1 MVKKQLE
8 CRWEVM
14 ILELENNK
22 YDVKVDSNN
31 CITLSEIAF
40 NKVKNENYLC
50 NPKYF
55 TSFSSMFNYMLTK
68 TVKYKLSG
76 REKGTLECIKEDID
90 IAKEEIIGL
99 VNEFKMDELIKET
112 IDSINGN
119 KEKMREKVKM
129 KKER

>member
-1 MVKKQLE
+1 
-8 CRWEVM
+8 M

-40 NKVKNENYLC
+40 NKAKNENYLC

-55 TSFSSMFNYMLTK
+55 TSFSSMFTYMLTK
-68 TVKYKLSG
+68 NVKDKLSSH
-76 REKGTLECIKEDID
+76 EKGILQDIKEDID

-99 VNEFKMDELIKET
+99 VNEFKMDELMKET

-119 KEKMREKVKM
+119 KEKMKEKVKM
-129 KKER
+129 KNKGKKDNKEE

>member
-1 MVKKQLE
+1 MV
-8 CRWEVM
+8 
-14 ILELENNK
+14 LELKNNK
-22 YDVKVDSNN
+22 YDIKVDSNI

-40 NKVKNENYLC
+40 NKTKNEEYLC

-68 TVKYKLSG
+68 TTKDRLNSH
-76 REKGTLECIKEDID
+76 EKGALGDIKEEID

-112 IDSINGN
+112 IDTINGN
-119 KEKMREKVKM
+119 KEKMKEKVKM
-129 KKER
+129 KKKDNKEEN

>member
-1 MVKKQLE
+1 
-8 CRWEVM
+8 M

-22 YDVKVDSNN
+22 YDIKVDNSL

-40 NKVKNENYLC
+40 NKAKNEEYLC

-55 TSFSSMFNYMLTK
+55 TSFGSMFTYMLTK
-68 TVKYKLSG
+68 IAKDKLSS
-76 REKGTLECIKEDID
+76 REKGTLEDIKEDID

-99 VNEFKMDELIKET
+99 VNEFSIDKLMKET

-119 KEKMREKVKM
+119 KEKMKEKVKM
-129 KKER
+129 KKKENKGE

>member
-1 MVKKQLE
+1 
-8 CRWEVM
+8 M
-14 ILELENNK
+14 ILELGNSK
-22 YDVKVDSNN
+22 YDVKVDSNI

-40 NKVKNENYLC
+40 NKTKNENYLC

-55 TSFSSMFNYMLTK
+55 TSFSSMFTYMLTK
-68 TVKYKLSG
+68 TVKDKLSG
-76 REKGTLECIKEDID
+76 REKGTLENVKEDID

-119 KEKMREKVKM
+119 KEKMKEKVKM
-129 KKER
+129 KNKGKKDNKGE

>member
-1 MVKKQLE
+1 
-8 CRWEVM
+8 M
-14 ILELENNK
+14 ILELKNSK
-22 YDVKVDSNN
+22 YDVKVDSNI

-40 NKVKNENYLC
+40 NKAKNEEYLC
-50 NPKYF
+50 NQKYF

-68 TVKYKLSG
+68 TAKDRLSSY
-76 REKGTLECIKEDID
+76 EKGTLQDIKEEVD

-119 KEKMREKVKM
+119 KEKMKEKVKM
-129 KKER
+129 KKKDNKGE

>member
-1 MVKKQLE
+1 MV
-8 CRWEVM
+8 
-14 ILELENNK
+14 LELENSK
-22 YDVKVDSNN
+22 YDVKVDSNI

-40 NKVKNENYLC
+40 NKAKNEEYLC

-68 TVKYKLSG
+68 NVKDKLSSH
-76 REKGTLECIKEDID
+76 EKGTLQDIKEEVD

-129 KKER
+129 KKKDNKGE

>member
-1 MVKKQLE
+1 
-8 CRWEVM
+8 M

-22 YDVKVDSNN
+22 YDVKVDSNI

-40 NKVKNENYLC
+40 NKAKNEEYLC

-55 TSFSSMFNYMLTK
+55 TSFSSMFIYMLTK
-68 TVKYKLSG
+68 NVKDKLSG
-76 REKGTLECIKEDID
+76 REKGTLQDIKEEVD

-129 KKER
+129 KKKDNKGE

>member
-1 MVKKQLE
+1 
-8 CRWEVM
+8 M

-22 YDVKVDSNN
+22 YDVKVDSNI

-40 NKVKNENYLC
+40 NKTKNENYLC

-55 TSFSSMFNYMLTK
+55 TSFGSMFTYMLTK
-68 TVKYKLSG
+68 AIKDRLSSH
-76 REKGTLECIKEDID
+76 EKGTLQDIKEEVD

-99 VNEFKMDELIKET
+99 VNEFKMDELMKET

-129 KKER
+129 KKKENKGE

>member
-1 MVKKQLE
+1 
-8 CRWEVM
+8 M

-22 YDVKVDSNN
+22 YDIKVDNSL

-40 NKVKNENYLC
+40 NKAKNEEYLC

-55 TSFSSMFNYMLTK
+55 TSFSSMFTYMLTK
-68 TVKYKLSG
+68 NVKDKLSG
-76 REKGTLECIKEDID
+76 REKGSIESIKEDID

-99 VNEFKMDELIKET
+99 VNEFKMDELMKET

-119 KEKMREKVKM
+119 KEKMKEKVKM

>member
-1 MVKKQLE
+1 MV
-8 CRWEVM
+8 
-14 ILELENNK
+14 LELENNK
-22 YDVKVDSNN
+22 YDIKVDSNI

-40 NKVKNENYLC
+40 NKAKNEEYLC

-55 TSFSSMFNYMLTK
+55 TSFGSMFTYMLTK
-68 TVKYKLSG
+68 TAKDKLSS
-76 REKGTLECIKEDID
+76 REKGTLENVKEDID
-90 IAKEEIIGL
+90 IVKEEIIGL

-129 KKER
+129 KKKENKGE

>member
-1 MVKKQLE
+1 MV
-8 CRWEVM
+8 
-14 ILELENNK
+14 LELENSK
-22 YDVKVDSNN
+22 YDIKVDSNI

-40 NKVKNENYLC
+40 NKTKNEEYLC

-55 TSFSSMFNYMLTK
+55 TNFGSMFTYMLTK
-68 TVKYKLSG
+68 TVKDRLSSY
-76 REKGTLECIKEDID
+76 EKGTLQDIKEEVD

-119 KEKMREKVKM
+119 KEKMKEKVKM
-129 KKER
+129 KKKDNKGE

>member
-1 MVKKQLE
+1 
-8 CRWEVM
+8 M

-22 YDVKVDSNN
+22 YDIKVDSNI

-40 NKVKNENYLC
+40 NKTKNENYLC

-55 TSFSSMFNYMLTK
+55 TSFGSMFTYMLTK
-68 TVKYKLSG
+68 AIKDRLSSH
-76 REKGTLECIKEDID
+76 EKGTLQDIKEEVD

-99 VNEFKMDELIKET
+99 VNEFKMDELMKET

-119 KEKMREKVKM
+119 KEKMKEKVKM
-129 KKER
+129 KKKDNKGE

>member
-1 MVKKQLE
+1 
-8 CRWEVM
+8 M
-14 ILELENNK
+14 ILELENSK
-22 YDVKVDSNN
+22 YDVKVDSNT

-40 NKVKNENYLC
+40 NKAKNEEYLC

-55 TSFSSMFNYMLTK
+55 TNFGSMFTYMLTK
-68 TVKYKLSG
+68 NVKDKLGS
-76 REKGTLECIKEDID
+76 REKGTLEDIKEDID

-119 KEKMREKVKM
+119 REKMKEKVKM
-129 KKER
+129 KKKENKGE

>member
-1 MVKKQLE
+1 
-8 CRWEVM
+8 M

-22 YDVKVDSNN
+22 YDVKVYSNI

-40 NKVKNENYLC
+40 NKAKNEEYLC

-55 TSFSSMFNYMLTK
+55 TSFGSMFNYILTK
-68 TVKYKLSG
+68 NVKDKLGS
-76 REKGTLECIKEDID
+76 REKGTLEDIKEDID

-129 KKER
+129 KKKDNKGE

>member
-1 MVKKQLE
+1 
-8 CRWEVM
+8 M
-14 ILELENNK
+14 ILELENSK
-22 YDVKVDSNN
+22 YDVKVDSNI

-40 NKVKNENYLC
+40 NKAKNEEYLC

-55 TSFSSMFNYMLTK
+55 TSFSSMFTYMLTK
-68 TVKYKLSG
+68 NVKDKLSSH
-76 REKGTLECIKEDID
+76 EKGTLQDIKEDID
-90 IAKEEIIGL
+90 IAKEEIVGL

-129 KKER
+129 KKKDNKGE

>member
-1 MVKKQLE
+1 
-8 CRWEVM
+8 M

-22 YDVKVDSNN
+22 YDVKVDSNI

-40 NKVKNENYLC
+40 NKTKNENYLC

-55 TSFSSMFNYMLTK
+55 TSFSSMFTYMLTK
-68 TVKYKLSG
+68 TAKDRLSSH
-76 REKGTLECIKEDID
+76 EKGTLQDIKEDID

-99 VNEFKMDELIKET
+99 VNEFSIDKLMKET

-129 KKER
+129 KKKENKGE

>member
-1 MVKKQLE
+1 
-8 CRWEVM
+8 M

-22 YDVKVDSNN
+22 YDVKVDSNI

-40 NKVKNENYLC
+40 NKIKDEEYLC

-55 TSFSSMFNYMLTK
+55 TSFGSMFTYMLTK
-68 TVKYKLSG
+68 TAKDKLSS
-76 REKGTLECIKEDID
+76 REKGTLGDIKEDID
-90 IAKEEIIGL
+90 IVKEEIIGL

-129 KKER
+129 KKKENKGE

>member
-1 MVKKQLE
+1 
-8 CRWEVM
+8 M
-14 ILELENNK
+14 ILELENSK
-22 YDVKVDSNN
+22 YDVKIDSNI

-55 TSFSSMFNYMLTK
+55 TSFSSMFTYMLTK
-68 TVKYKLSG
+68 TIKDRLSSN
-76 REKGTLECIKEDID
+76 EKGTLEDIKEDID
-90 IAKEEIIGL
+90 IAKEEIVEL
-99 VNEFKMDELIKET
+99 VNEFSIDKLIKET

-129 KKER
+129 KKKENKGE

>member
-1 MVKKQLE
+1 
-8 CRWEVM
+8 M

-22 YDVKVDSNN
+22 YDIKVDSNI

-40 NKVKNENYLC
+40 NKAKNEEYLC

-55 TSFSSMFNYMLTK
+55 TSFSSMFTYMLTK
-68 TVKYKLSG
+68 NVKDKLSSH
-76 REKGTLECIKEDID
+76 EKGTLQDIKEDID

-129 KKER
+129 KKKENKGE

>member
-1 MVKKQLE
+1 
-8 CRWEVM
+8 M

-22 YDVKVDSNN
+22 YDVKVDSNI

-40 NKVKNENYLC
+40 NKAKNEEYLC

-68 TVKYKLSG
+68 NIKDKLSS
-76 REKGTLECIKEDID
+76 REKGTLENVKEDID

-99 VNEFKMDELIKET
+99 VNEFSMDKLIKET

-129 KKER
+129 KKKDNKGE